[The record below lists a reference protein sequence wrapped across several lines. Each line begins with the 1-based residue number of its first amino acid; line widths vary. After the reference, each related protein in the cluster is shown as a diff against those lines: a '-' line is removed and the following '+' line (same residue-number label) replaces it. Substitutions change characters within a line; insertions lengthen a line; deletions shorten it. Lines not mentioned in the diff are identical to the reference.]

1 MSLGRP
7 LEVQRQKNDRLAG
20 GKVACAIVFDRE
32 FTDEEKRRFF
42 LIEAVEPPSPLEFS
56 FDGRVMRYIAPEEDE
71 PKWRLALEIFL
82 VKTFRQTTE
91 VETASRQ
98 ERHPHQARDAQLH
111 LGWTESLV
119 APAGIEQA

>member
-1 MSLGRP
+1 MRSKNEGAEHRDMSLGRP

-42 LIEAVEPPSPLEFS
+42 LIETAEPPSPLEFS
-56 FDGRVMRYIAPEEDE
+56 FDGRVVRYHSPEEDE

-82 VKTFRQTTE
+82 VKTFRQTTD
-91 VETASRQ
+91 VPKPKPGKRETRSKLGLRK
-98 ERHPHQARDAQLH
+98 LH
-111 LGWTESLV
+111 LG
-119 APAGIEQA
+119 